1 MSFITS
7 GLLKKGILLMFDWLA
22 NPNRFNRITE
32 KIQPYIL
39 LIAITTLISGLY
51 FGLFD
56 SPKDYQQGDAVRI
69 MYVHVPSAW
78 LASFLY
84 FSLAISCVF
93 YLVWKHPLAD
103 LVSSSIAPIGALF
116 SALTLVTGSL
126 WGKPM
131 WGTWWVWD
139 ARLTSMLV
147 LFFFYLGYILL
158 SNAFER
164 KIDGS
169 KTASVLAI
177 VGLIN
182 LPIVKFSVDWWHTL
196 HQPASIIKIGGP
208 SIDDK
213 MLLPLILMIF
223 ALSFFSLYM
232 IILNVKTKLIEK
244 KCEALLLKSN
254 LEEISKTG

>member
-1 MSFITS
+1 
-7 GLLKKGILLMFDWLA
+7 MFDWLA
-22 NPNRFNRITE
+22 NPNRFNKITE

-223 ALSFFSLYM
+223 ALSFFSLYL
-232 IILNVKTKLIEK
+232 IVLNVKTKLIEK

-254 LEEISKTG
+254 LEEMSKTG

>member
-1 MSFITS
+1 
-7 GLLKKGILLMFDWLA
+7 MFDWLA
-22 NPNRFNRITE
+22 NPNRFNKITE

-244 KCEALLLKSN
+244 KCEALLLKSS
-254 LEEISKTG
+254 LKEISETG

>member
-1 MSFITS
+1 
-7 GLLKKGILLMFDWLA
+7 MFDWLA
-22 NPNRFNRITE
+22 NPNRFNKITE

-139 ARLTSMLV
+139 ARLTSMLI

>member
-1 MSFITS
+1 
-7 GLLKKGILLMFDWLA
+7 MFDWLA

-39 LIAITTLISGLY
+39 LIAIISLISGLY

-56 SPKDYQQGDAVRI
+56 SPQDYQQGDAVRI

-84 FSLAISCVF
+84 FSLAISCIF

-196 HQPASIIKIGGP
+196 HQPSSIIKIGGP

-213 MLLPLILMIF
+213 MLL
-223 ALSFFSLYM
+223 
-232 IILNVKTKLIEK
+232 IEK

-254 LEEISKTG
+254 L

>member
-1 MSFITS
+1 
-7 GLLKKGILLMFDWLA
+7 MFDWLA

-32 KIQPYIL
+32 KTQPFIL
-39 LIAITTLISGLY
+39 FIAIIALFSGLY

-103 LVSSSIAPIGALF
+103 LISSSIAPIGVLF
-116 SALTLVTGSL
+116 SALTLITGSL

-196 HQPASIIKIGGP
+196 HQPASIIKFGGP
-208 SIDDK
+208 SIDEK
-213 MLLPLILMIF
+213 MLLPLILMF
-223 ALSFFSLYM
+223 LALSFFSLYL
-232 IILNVKTKLIEK
+232 IILKVKTKLIEK

-254 LEEISKTG
+254 LEEIS

>member
-1 MSFITS
+1 
-7 GLLKKGILLMFDWLA
+7 MFDWLA
-22 NPNRFNRITE
+22 NPHRFSRLTGNLQLPLI
-32 KIQPYIL
+32 IL
-39 LIAITTLISGLY
+39 STTMISLGLY
-51 FGLFD
+51 YGLFD

-84 FSLAISCVF
+84 FSLAISCIF

-103 LVSSSIAPIGALF
+103 LIANAIAPIGLIY
-116 SALTLVTGSL
+116 SVLTLITGSL

-139 ARLTSMLV
+139 ARLTSMLI
-147 LFFFYLGYILL
+147 LFFFYLGFILL

-177 VGLIN
+177 IGLIN
-182 LPIVKFSVDWWHTL
+182 LPIIKFSVDWWHTL
-196 HQPASIIKIGGP
+196 HQPSSILRMDGP
-208 SIDDK
+208 SIDK
-213 MLLPLILMIF
+213 EMLFPLALMMVGF
-223 ALSFFSLYM
+223 SLFSLYL
-232 IILNVKTKLIEK
+232 IIINVKTMLMEK
-244 KCEALLLKSN
+244 KCEALILKLN
-254 LEEISKTG
+254 LKEFS

>member
-1 MSFITS
+1 
-7 GLLKKGILLMFDWLA
+7 
-22 NPNRFNRITE
+22 
-32 KIQPYIL
+32 
-39 LIAITTLISGLY
+39 
-51 FGLFD
+51 
-56 SPKDYQQGDAVRI
+56 

-213 MLLPLILMIF
+213 MLLPLILMFF
-223 ALSFFSLYM
+223 ALSFFSLYL

>member
-1 MSFITS
+1 
-7 GLLKKGILLMFDWLA
+7 MFDWLA
-22 NPNRFNRITE
+22 NPNRFNKITE

-223 ALSFFSLYM
+223 ALSFFSLYL

-254 LEEISKTG
+254 LEEISKIS

>member
-1 MSFITS
+1 
-7 GLLKKGILLMFDWLA
+7 MFDWLA
-22 NPNRFNRITE
+22 NPNRFNKITE

-223 ALSFFSLYM
+223 ALSFFSLYL
-232 IILNVKTKLIEK
+232 IILKVKTKLIEK

>member
-1 MSFITS
+1 
-7 GLLKKGILLMFDWLA
+7 MFDWLA
-22 NPNRFNRITE
+22 NPNRFNKITE

-169 KTASVLAI
+169 KIASVLAI

>member
-1 MSFITS
+1 
-7 GLLKKGILLMFDWLA
+7 
-22 NPNRFNRITE
+22 
-32 KIQPYIL
+32 
-39 LIAITTLISGLY
+39 
-51 FGLFD
+51 
-56 SPKDYQQGDAVRI
+56 

-78 LASFLY
+78 LATFLY

-131 WGTWWVWD
+131 WHMVGMGCKINVN
-139 ARLTSMLV
+139 AGIIL
-147 LFFFYLGYILL
+147 FYLGYILL

-182 LPIVKFSVDWWHTL
+182 LPIVKFSV
-196 HQPASIIKIGGP
+196 IGG
-208 SIDDK
+208 ILFINQQV
-213 MLLPLILMIF
+213 LLKLEAHLLMINVVTLNINVF
-223 ALSFFSLYM
+223 CIKFFFFIFDNL
-232 IILNVKTKLIEK
+232 
-244 KCEALLLKSN
+244 KCKN
-254 LEEISKTG
+254 QID

>member
-1 MSFITS
+1 
-7 GLLKKGILLMFDWLA
+7 MFDWLA
-22 NPNRFNRITE
+22 NPHRFSRLTGNLQLPLI
-32 KIQPYIL
+32 IL
-39 LIAITTLISGLY
+39 STTMISLGLY
-51 FGLFD
+51 YGLFD

-84 FSLAISCVF
+84 FSLAISCIF

-103 LVSSSIAPIGALF
+103 LIANAIAPIGLMF
-116 SALTLVTGSL
+116 SILTLITGSL

-139 ARLTSMLV
+139 ARLTSMLI
-147 LFFFYLGYILL
+147 LFFFYLGFILL

-177 VGLIN
+177 IGLIN
-182 LPIVKFSVDWWHTL
+182 LPIIKFSVDWWHTL
-196 HQPASIIKIGGP
+196 HQPSSILRMDGP
-208 SIDDK
+208 SIDK
-213 MLLPLILMIF
+213 EMLFPLALMMVGF
-223 ALSFFSLYM
+223 SLFSLYL
-232 IILNVKTKLIEK
+232 IIINVKTMLMEK
-244 KCEALLLKSN
+244 KCEALILKLN
-254 LEEISKTG
+254 LKEFS

>member
-1 MSFITS
+1 MINY
-7 GLLKKGILLMFDWLA
+7 LA
-22 NPNRFNRITE
+22 NPNRFLNFIKPIE
-32 KIQPYIL
+32 FSIGVFSFLFIF
-39 LIAITTLISGLY
+39 IGLY
-51 FGLFD
+51 LSLFN
-56 SPKDYQQGDAVRI
+56 SPEDYQQGDTVRI
-69 MYVHVPSAW
+69 MYIHVPFAW
-78 LASFLY
+78 FASFLY
-84 FSLAISCVF
+84 FSISIASIF
-93 YLVWKHPLAD
+93 FLIWKHPFAD
-103 LVSSSIAPIGALF
+103 IIARSIAPLGLIF
-116 SALTLVTGSL
+116 SILTILTGSL

-147 LFFFYLGYILL
+147 LFFFYLSYILL

-254 LEEISKTG
+254 LEEISKAD

>member
-1 MSFITS
+1 
-7 GLLKKGILLMFDWLA
+7 MFDWLA
-22 NPNRFNRITE
+22 NPNRFNKITE
-32 KIQPYIL
+32 KIQPYIF

-223 ALSFFSLYM
+223 ALSFFFWPF
-232 IILNVKTKLIEK
+232 LIV
-244 KCEALLLKSN
+244 L
-254 LEEISKTG
+254 

>member
-1 MSFITS
+1 
-7 GLLKKGILLMFDWLA
+7 MFDWLA

-213 MLLPLILMIF
+213 MLLPLILMIL

>member
-1 MSFITS
+1 
-7 GLLKKGILLMFDWLA
+7 MFDWLA

-39 LIAITTLISGLY
+39 FITIIALISGLY

-208 SIDDK
+208 SIDNK

-254 LEEISKTG
+254 LEEMSKTG

>member
-1 MSFITS
+1 
-7 GLLKKGILLMFDWLA
+7 MFDWLA
-22 NPNRFNRITE
+22 NPNRFNRIT
-32 KIQPYIL
+32 KILQPFIL
-39 LIAITTLISGLY
+39 FIAIITLFSGLY
-51 FGLFD
+51 FGLYD

-78 LASFLY
+78 LATFLY

-182 LPIVKFSVDWWHTL
+182 LPIVKFSVDWWNTL

-213 MLLPLILMIF
+213 MLLPLILMFF
-223 ALSFFSLYM
+223 ALSFFSLYL

-254 LEEISKTG
+254 LEEIS

>member
-1 MSFITS
+1 
-7 GLLKKGILLMFDWLA
+7 MFDWLA
-22 NPNRFNRITE
+22 NPNRFNKITE

-147 LFFFYLGYILL
+147 LFFFYLSYILL

-254 LEEISKTG
+254 LEEISKAS

>member
-1 MSFITS
+1 
-7 GLLKKGILLMFDWLA
+7 MFDWLA
-22 NPNRFNRITE
+22 NPNRFNKITE

-116 SALTLVTGSL
+116 SALTLITGSL

-182 LPIVKFSVDWWHTL
+182 LPIVKFSVDWWNTL

-213 MLLPLILMIF
+213 MLLPLILMFF
-223 ALSFFSLYM
+223 ALSFFSLYL

-254 LEEISKTG
+254 LEEIS

>member
-1 MSFITS
+1 M
-7 GLLKKGILLMFDWLA
+7 
-22 NPNRFNRITE
+22 
-32 KIQPYIL
+32 
-39 LIAITTLISGLY
+39 AIFTLVSGLY

-164 KIDGS
+164 KIDSS

-213 MLLPLILMIF
+213 MLLPLMLMIF

-232 IILNVKTKLIEK
+232 VILNVKTKLIQK

-254 LEEISKTG
+254 LEEISKKG

>member
-1 MSFITS
+1 
-7 GLLKKGILLMFDWLA
+7 MFDWLA
-22 NPNRFNRITE
+22 NPNRFNKITE

-116 SALTLVTGSL
+116 SALTLITGSL

-254 LEEISKTG
+254 LEEI

>member
-1 MSFITS
+1 
-7 GLLKKGILLMFDWLA
+7 MFDWLA
-22 NPNRFNRITE
+22 NPNRFNKITE
-32 KIQPYIL
+32 KTQPYIL

-232 IILNVKTKLIEK
+232 VILNVKTKLIEK

-254 LEEISKTG
+254 LEEISRIG

>member
-1 MSFITS
+1 
-7 GLLKKGILLMFDWLA
+7 MFDWLA
-22 NPNRFNRITE
+22 NPHRFSRLTGNLQLPLI
-32 KIQPYIL
+32 IL
-39 LIAITTLISGLY
+39 STTMISLGLY
-51 FGLFD
+51 YGLFD

-84 FSLAISCVF
+84 FSLAVSCIF

-103 LVSSSIAPIGALF
+103 LIANTIAPIGLIF
-116 SALTLVTGSL
+116 SILTLITGSL

-139 ARLTSMLV
+139 ARLTSMLI
-147 LFFFYLGYILL
+147 LFFFYLGFILL

-177 VGLIN
+177 IGLIN
-182 LPIVKFSVDWWHTL
+182 LPIIKFSVDWWHTL
-196 HQPASIIKIGGP
+196 HQPSSILRMDGP
-208 SIDDK
+208 SIDK
-213 MLLPLILMIF
+213 EMLFPLSLMMVGF
-223 ALSFFSLYM
+223 SLFSLYL
-232 IILNVKTKLIEK
+232 IIINVKRMLMEK
-244 KCEALLLKSN
+244 KCEALILKLN
-254 LEEISKTG
+254 LKEFS

>member
-1 MSFITS
+1 
-7 GLLKKGILLMFDWLA
+7 MFDWLA

-39 LIAITTLISGLY
+39 FITIIALISGLY

>member
-1 MSFITS
+1 
-7 GLLKKGILLMFDWLA
+7 MFDWLA
-22 NPNRFNRITE
+22 NPHRFSKLTGNLQLPLI
-32 KIQPYIL
+32 IL
-39 LIAITTLISGLY
+39 STAMISLGLY
-51 FGLFD
+51 YGLFD

-84 FSLAISCVF
+84 FSLAISCIF

-103 LVSSSIAPIGALF
+103 LIANAIAPIGLIF
-116 SALTLVTGSL
+116 SVLTLITGSL

-139 ARLTSMLV
+139 ARLTSMLI
-147 LFFFYLGYILL
+147 LFFFYLGFILL

-177 VGLIN
+177 IGLIN
-182 LPIVKFSVDWWHTL
+182 LPIIKFSVDWWHTL
-196 HQPASIIKIGGP
+196 HQPSSILRMDGP
-208 SIDDK
+208 SIDK
-213 MLLPLILMIF
+213 EMLFPLALMMVGF
-223 ALSFFSLYM
+223 SLFSLYL
-232 IILNVKTKLIEK
+232 IIINVKTMLMEK
-244 KCEALLLKSN
+244 KCEALILKFN
-254 LEEISKTG
+254 LKEFS

>member
-1 MSFITS
+1 
-7 GLLKKGILLMFDWLA
+7 MFDWLA

-32 KIQPYIL
+32 KIQPYIF
-39 LIAITTLISGLY
+39 LIAIITLVSGLY
-51 FGLFD
+51 FSLFD

-78 LASFLY
+78 LATFLY

-182 LPIVKFSVDWWHTL
+182 LPIVKFSVDWWNTL

-213 MLLPLILMIF
+213 MLLPLILMF
-223 ALSFFSLYM
+223 SALSFFSLYL

-254 LEEISKTG
+254 LEEIS

>member
-1 MSFITS
+1 
-7 GLLKKGILLMFDWLA
+7 MFDWLA
-22 NPNRFNRITE
+22 NPHRFSKLTGNLQLPLI
-32 KIQPYIL
+32 IL
-39 LIAITTLISGLY
+39 STTMISLGLY
-51 FGLFD
+51 YGLFD

-84 FSLAISCVF
+84 FSLALSCIF

-103 LVSSSIAPIGALF
+103 LIANTIAPIGLIF
-116 SALTLVTGSL
+116 SILTLITGSL

-139 ARLTSMLV
+139 ARLTSMLI
-147 LFFFYLGYILL
+147 LFFFYLGFILL

-177 VGLIN
+177 IGLIN
-182 LPIVKFSVDWWHTL
+182 LPIIKFSVDWWHTL
-196 HQPASIIKIGGP
+196 HQPSSILRMDGP
-208 SIDDK
+208 SIDK
-213 MLLPLILMIF
+213 EMLFPLSLMMVGF
-223 ALSFFSLYM
+223 SLFSLYL
-232 IILNVKTKLIEK
+232 IIINVKRMLMEK
-244 KCEALLLKSN
+244 KCEALILKLN
-254 LEEISKTG
+254 LKEFS

>member
-1 MSFITS
+1 
-7 GLLKKGILLMFDWLA
+7 
-22 NPNRFNRITE
+22 
-32 KIQPYIL
+32 
-39 LIAITTLISGLY
+39 
-51 FGLFD
+51 
-56 SPKDYQQGDAVRI
+56 

-116 SALTLVTGSL
+116 SVLTLVTGSL

-213 MLLPLILMIF
+213 MLLPLIIMIF